1 MCRAETDVASID
13 VHRYSYNVGLGSGRS
28 RESVL
33 WSADPNTE
41 YAATCSCV
49 HVFGRWTSRG
59 LSTVV
64 HIMLPLEPPELA
76 ASDGFAFD
84 EAGSGAEI
92 CSALISQSACPSQCV
107 WCEEAQLCV
116 TTWRECELPAGNGG
130 FALLVFFGLGVCA
143 AAIISRYRSWHSL
156 RELLAP
162 PTANHEPRAYESYEL
177 QDEDPIVHA
186 APAVSGANE
195 RTPEGQRLLRGE
207 V

>member
-1 MCRAETDVASID
+1 MCCGLRTQIRSICH
-13 VHRYSYNVGLGSGRS
+13 VF
-28 RESVL
+28 
-33 WSADPNTE
+33 T
-41 YAATCSCV
+41 CV

-92 CSALISQSACPSQCV
+92 CSALTSQSACPSQCV